1 MDALLLLRQSLRAL
15 VRRPGYSLLVIATL
29 GLALGA
35 DTALFSVVD
44 TVLLQPLPYREPER
58 MVMLR
63 EEAAASP
70 MVPMTPRE
78 VEHLDQTSRTL
89 ESLVALDP
97 ISFHLV
103 GEDAAE
109 RIPGALVTADFFDA
123 FGVQPALGRG
133 FVGAD
138 AQLEGVAPVLITD
151 ELWRTRWGA
160 DPGVLGERL
169 ELEWTAMFGPRRLLP
184 ERFEVVG
191 VLPAGFVAPFGAPQ
205 MWAPLRYPE
214 GEAWLQ
220 ASYLFP
226 FGRLAEGET
235 ITSAKAELDVLLRA
249 LGPEGLP
256 ASVDPQTVGVTVLG
270 LQANRVGRVQ
280 SALWMLFAA
289 VTLVLLVACANVA
302 GLALIRL
309 AERRGELALRRAL
322 GADRRR
328 LLAGPLVESL
338 LLAVAGG
345 AAGVGVAWLGARWL
359 RNAGRGLL
367 PGADEVRIDL
377 AAAGFASSAA
387 LGTLLLF
394 GLVPAWLG
402 SRRIDHGAGRVI
414 GSSQRLRAV
423 LVAVEIALALV
434 LLVGAGLLVRSF
446 RALGAVD
453 LGFETE
459 RLVTFEVALP
469 ARYAEREQRAEAQ
482 RAIREQLAAIPG
494 VRAAAVTSSLPLTT
508 LNTATRIAVAGY
520 EDPEGRAPIAAYRE
534 ASPGLF
540 EALGVPVLA
549 GRSFEEEE
557 LLAEPRS
564 VIVNGA
570 FAERFLAG
578 SAASGTSG
586 ASGSQ
591 PFDPTSVLGRA
602 VSLVDVVDAELRVV
616 GVVGNVRDVGPA
628 RPVRPTAFIPRLGSS
643 TAGFALRT
651 YGDPEE
657 MFGLVQAAVGRVDP
671 RLPVQ
676 GLRTFESA
684 ASRWLGAPLFN
695 TSLMALFAVIA
706 LVLAVV
712 GLFGLVAYSVRQRR
726 REIGVRMALGAH
738 GGDILREVLAEA
750 ARPIVAGVLLGVVV
764 AIAASRW
771 LEAQLFG
778 VEPTDP
784 LTFAGSV
791 VVLAVVAG
799 IAALLPA
806 RRASR
811 VQPVSVLRDE

>member
-15 VRRPGYSLLVIATL
+15 ARRPGYSLLVIATL

-44 TVLLQPLPYREPER
+44 TVLLQPLPYRDPER
-58 MVMLR
+58 MVLLR

-70 MVPMTPRE
+70 MVPMTPRQ
-78 VEHLDQTSRTL
+78 VEHLDQASRTL
-89 ESLVALDP
+89 ASVVALDP

-103 GEDAAE
+103 GEEGAE

-133 FVGAD
+133 FVDAD
-138 AQLEGVAPVLITD
+138 LRLEGAAPVLITD
-151 ELWRTRWGA
+151 EHWRTRWGA

-169 ELEWTAMFGPRRLLP
+169 ELEWTAMFGPRRVLP

-214 GEAWLQ
+214 GEARLQ

-235 ITSAKAELDVLLRA
+235 TTSAKAELDVLLRA

-256 ASVDPQTVGVTVLG
+256 GSVDPQTVGVTVLG

-328 LLAGPLVESL
+328 LIAGPLVESL

-345 AAGVGVAWLGARWL
+345 AAGVGVAWLGTRWL
-359 RNAGRGLL
+359 RHAGRGLL

-377 AAAGFASSAA
+377 AAAGFAGAAA
-387 LGTLLLF
+387 LGTLLVF

-402 SRRIDHGAGRVI
+402 SRRIDRGAGRVI

-453 LGFETE
+453 LGFDTE

-469 ARYAEREQRAEAQ
+469 ARYAEREQRAEVQ

-520 EDPEGRAPIAAYRE
+520 EDPEGRTPIAAYRE

-540 EALGVPVLA
+540 DALGVPVLA

-564 VIVNGA
+564 VIVNRA

-578 SAASGTSG
+578 SPASG

-591 PFDPTSVLGRA
+591 PLDPTSVLGRA
-602 VSLVDVVDAELRVV
+602 VSLVDAVDAELRVV

-651 YGDPEE
+651 QGDPEVI
-657 MFGLVQAAVGRVDP
+657 FGLVQAAVDRIDP

-726 REIGVRMALGAH
+726 REIGVRMALGAR

-750 ARPIVAGVLLGVVV
+750 SRPIVGGLLLGVAA

-791 VVLAVVAG
+791 VLLAVVAG

-811 VQPVSVLRDE
+811 VYPVSVLRDE